1 MEPVLEGVK
10 VVEVGEWVF
19 VPAASA
25 VLADWGADV
34 IKVEHP
40 QRGDSMRGIM
50 SVIESTGVDTG
61 GFNYLVE
68 QSNRGKRS
76 VGLDLAT
83 PRGRDVF
90 LRLVSEADVLITSL
104 LEPSRQRLGITYED
118 LADLNPR
125 LIYARG
131 HGQGQ
136 RGPDADRGGVDAVSF
151 WARGGVGSAL
161 TRPGEPLV
169 AQRQAI
175 GDLTAAM
182 FLAGGV
188 AAALFRRS
196 VTGKGGLVDVSLF
209 NTATWILSPDI
220 LSGHL
225 TGSIPVMSPRDSG
238 APLNPLTGQYHTSD
252 GRIIVLGMLQSDSY
266 WPGFCRALGLERMID
281 DPTCDSFEKREHNE
295 AVFKTIR
302 DTFLASPLSFWRDR
316 LTSNGCVWMPVQS
329 PLDVPEDPQAVA
341 NGYLPIHPTAPQAI
355 LAASPVQ
362 FNNGMVEIRTG
373 APELGQ
379 HTEEVLLEL
388 GLDWEAIAEL
398 KANSVVT

>member
-1 MEPVLEGVK
+1 MEPVMEGVK
-10 VVEVGEWVF
+10 VIEVGEWVF
-19 VPAASA
+19 APAAGA

-50 SVIESTGVDTG
+50 DVIASTGVDTG
-61 GFNYLVE
+61 DFNYLIE

-76 VGLDLAT
+76 IGLDLAS
-83 PRGRDVF
+83 PRGREVF
-90 LRLVSEADVLITSL
+90 LDLVAGADVLITSL
-104 LEPSRQRLGITYED
+104 LEPSRRRLGVAYED
-118 LADLNPR
+118 LAELNPR

-136 RGPDADRGGVDAVSF
+136 RGPDADSGGVDAVSF

-209 NTATWILSPDI
+209 NSATWILAPDI

-225 TGSIPVMSPRDSG
+225 TGSIPVMSPRDAG
-238 APLNPLTGQYHTSD
+238 APLNPLTGQYSTED
-252 GRIIVLGMLQSDSY
+252 DRIIILGMLQSDGY
-266 WPGFCRALGLERMID
+266 WPGFCRALGLERLID
-281 DPTCDSFEKREHNE
+281 DTACDTFKKREHNE
-295 AVFKTIR
+295 TLYATIR
-302 DTFLASPLSFWRDR
+302 DTFRSAPLDHWRDR
-316 LTSNGCVWMPVQS
+316 LTDNGCVWTPVQS
-329 PLDVPEDPQAVA
+329 PLDVPEDPQAIA
-341 NGYLPIHPTAPQAI
+341 NGYLPAHPSVPQAI

-362 FNNGMVEIRTG
+362 FNNGMVEIDRG
-373 APELGQ
+373 APEMGE
-379 HTEEVLLEL
+379 HTEEILLEL
-388 GLDWEAIAEL
+388 GLDWDAIAKL
-398 KANSVVT
+398 KSDSIVT

>member
-34 IKVEHP
+34 VKVEHP
-40 QRGDSMRGIM
+40 ERGDSMRGIM

-76 VGLDLAT
+76 LGLDLSHEE
-83 PRGRDVF
+83 GRAIF
-90 LRLVSEADVLITSL
+90 LKLVAEADVLITSL
-104 LEPSRQRLGITYED
+104 LEPSRRRLGITYDD
-118 LADLNPR
+118 LKEINPR

-136 RGPDADRGGVDAVSF
+136 RGPDADSGGVDAVSF

-161 TRPGEPLV
+161 TQPGEQLV

-182 FLAGGV
+182 ILAGGV
-188 AAALFRRS
+188 AAALFRRT
-196 VTGKGGLVDVSLF
+196 VTGNGGLVDVSLF

-225 TGSIPVMSPRDSG
+225 TGNIPVMSPRDAG
-238 APLNPLTGQYHTSD
+238 APLNPLTGQYRTED
-252 GRIIVLGMLQSDSY
+252 DRIVVLGMLQSDSY
-266 WPGFCRALGLERMID
+266 WPGFCRALGLDAMIE
-281 DPTCDSFEKREHNE
+281 DPDY
-295 AVFKTIR
+295 
-302 DTFLASPLSFWRDR
+302 DTFAKRQANEPLYRAIQHAFRSRPLAYWRDR
-316 LTSNGCVWMPVQS
+316 LTEGGCVWMPVQS
-329 PLDVPEDPQAVA
+329 PLDVPSDPQAVV
-341 NGYLPIHPTAPQAI
+341 NGYLPAHPTVPGAI

-362 FNNGMVEIRTG
+362 FNDGMVEINSG
-373 APELGQ
+373 APELGA
-379 HTEEVLLEL
+379 HTEEILLQM
-388 GLDWEAIAEL
+388 GFDWDSIARL
-398 KANSVVT
+398 KADAVVT